1 MQQRKYSTIG
11 KNKNQDN
18 IWLTAFT
25 TIHFLSFPCYNMYIH
40 LEGIMK
46 NLLENCK
53 LCPRNCNINR
63 IIGKVGFCGA
73 TDKLKVARAALHMW
87 EEPCISGENGSGT
100 VFFSHCSLKCI
111 FCQNNN
117 ISQNNFGKEITIERL
132 AKIFIELQSKHA
144 NNINLVTPTHY
155 VPQIIEA
162 IKLAK
167 ANGLVIPIV
176 YNSSGYENVETI
188 KLLKSYID
196 IYLPDFKYYDN
207 SLAVKLSN
215 APDYFNKALACIDEM
230 VSQIEE
236 NVFNEKGI
244 MQKGIIIRHL
254 VLPGHTLDSKK
265 LVKTLIERYENKVYI
280 SLMSQ
285 YTPVK
290 SLPYNELNRK
300 LTKKEYEKV
309 VDYAINLGL
318 ANGFIQDGEAA
329 KESFIPDF
337 DITGV

>member
-1 MQQRKYSTIG
+1 MET
-11 KNKNQDN
+11 
-18 IWLTAFT
+18 
-25 TIHFLSFPCYNMYIH
+25 
-40 LEGIMK
+40 
-46 NLLENCK
+46 LLKNCK
-53 LCPRNCNINR
+53 LCPRNCGVNR
-63 IIGKVGFCGA
+63 INGQTGFCGA
-73 TDKLKVARAALHMW
+73 TDKLKVARASLHMW
-87 EEPCISGENGSGT
+87 EEPCISGTNGSGT

-132 AKIFIELQSKHA
+132 AEIFIELQNKKA

-162 IKLAK
+162 IKIAK
-167 ANGLVIPIV
+167 QNGLHIPIV

-188 KLLKSYID
+188 KLLNGFID

-207 SLAVKLSN
+207 ELAIKLSN
-215 APDYFNKALACIDEM
+215 TPDYFNKALACIDEM
-230 VSQIEE
+230 ISQIQE
-236 NVFNEKGI
+236 NIFDENGI

-254 VLPGHTLDSKK
+254 ILPGHTLDSKK
-265 LVKTLIERYENKVYI
+265 IIKELLDRYKNKVYI

-285 YTPVK
+285 YTPIK
-290 SLPYNELNRK
+290 NLPYEELNRRLSK
-300 LTKKEYEKV
+300 TEYNRV

-318 ANGFIQDGEAA
+318 VNGFIQDGESA

-337 DITGV
+337 DISGV

>member
-1 MQQRKYSTIG
+1 
-11 KNKNQDN
+11 
-18 IWLTAFT
+18 
-25 TIHFLSFPCYNMYIH
+25 
-40 LEGIMK
+40 MK
-46 NLLENCK
+46 ELLENCK
-53 LCPRNCNINR
+53 LCPRNCGVNR
-63 IIGKVGFCGA
+63 INGEFGFCGA
-73 TDKLKVARAALHMW
+73 TDKLKVARASLHMW

-132 AKIFIELQSKHA
+132 AEIFIELQNKKA

-162 IKLAK
+162 IKIARK
-167 ANGLVIPIV
+167 NGLIIPIV

-188 KLLKSYID
+188 RLLNGYID

-215 APDYFNKALACIDEM
+215 TPDYFSKALACIDEM
-230 VSQIEE
+230 VSQVRE
-236 NVFNEKGI
+236 NIFDENGI

-254 VLPGHTLDSKK
+254 ILPGHTIDSKK
-265 LVKTLIERYENKVYI
+265 IIKELLDKYKNKVYI

-285 YTPVK
+285 YTPIK

-300 LTKKEYEKV
+300 LSKTEYNRV

-318 ANGFIQDGEAA
+318 TNGFTQDGESA
-329 KESFIPDF
+329 KESFIPNF
-337 DITGV
+337 NIFGI